1 MLPKL
6 NRLSKKDISKLFA
19 EGKGFRTSL
28 VFIRT
33 RHTQASIARFCILFT
48 KNAKLTN
55 VERNRIRRQA
65 FTLIEKQLDRFEKGT
80 DYGIM
85 VSPTLALAKAEKRH
99 ETLQK
104 VIETLTSH
112 HV

>member
-19 EGKGFRTSL
+19 EGKGFRTPL
-28 VFIRT
+28 VSIRT
-33 RHTQASIARFCILFT
+33 RHTQTPLTRFCILFT
-48 KNAKLTN
+48 KTAKLNN

-85 VSPTLALAKAEKRH
+85 ISPTLALASSEKRR

-104 VIETLTSH
+104 VLETLTSPH
-112 HV
+112 A